1 MRFLKKP
8 SSFKVKENFELR
20 KLSSKNVKVG
30 RQDWLKK
37 INCIYNLQDSL
48 KTNFDVSSE

>member
-8 SSFKVKENFELR
+8 SSFMVKDNFE
-20 KLSSKNVKVG
+20 LSSKNVKVG
-30 RQDWLKK
+30 RQNWLKK